1 MDTTRDKRSSL
12 IRKWRTMIE
21 CLVDCKTTDGYYLR
35 VKALAFTQRQPT
47 RVKKKKIVMLNILK
61 YVVFELVCVK

>member
-47 RVKKKKIVMLNILK
+47 QVKKKLL
-61 YVVFELVCVK
+61 C